1 MGHGVPGSGEIRRGI
16 LIKAGGI
23 APGSFFIGTKVEQ
36 KVFQIDIFAIISVGF
51 PTRSPNGKSPK
62 NGVFKPF
69 SGPFNLIGMTGF
81 EPAASCSQS
90 MALIRQKTAWLSHS
104 RGAVGTHL
112 EHFRRRS
119 ERKHPVHL
127 PGLPEYENKQKSP
140 WLHHVPR

>member
-16 LIKAGGI
+16 LTKAGGNR
-23 APGSFFIGTKVEQ
+23 SRFFFIGTKVEQ

-51 PTRSPNGKSPK
+51 STRSPNEKSPK

-69 SGPFNLIGMTGF
+69 SGPFNRVGMTGF

-90 MALIRQKTAWLSHS
+90 TALIRQKSAWLSHS

-127 PGLPEYENKQKSP
+127 PGLPRYANKLISP
-140 WLHHVPR
+140 